1 MLELSLLALTSL
13 LSAFG
18 CYYFSTI
25 RPVRPATVMMAL
37 LTAFSSS
44 EAGFLCLARIVVG
57 MNDPERLIRLLRSPL
72 VILPGVLGVAGTG
85 LLLVLI
91 IRREARAKD

>member
-1 MLELSLLALTSL
+1 MLELTLLALTCL

-18 CYYFSTI
+18 CYYFSII
-25 RPVRPATVMMAL
+25 RPVRPATVTMAL

-44 EAGFLCLARIVVG
+44 EAAFLFLARVAVG
-57 MNDPERLIRLLRSPL
+57 MNDTERLIGLLRSPL
-72 VILPGVLGVAGTG
+72 AVAPGAVGLAATG

-91 IRREARAKD
+91 IRRETRVHH